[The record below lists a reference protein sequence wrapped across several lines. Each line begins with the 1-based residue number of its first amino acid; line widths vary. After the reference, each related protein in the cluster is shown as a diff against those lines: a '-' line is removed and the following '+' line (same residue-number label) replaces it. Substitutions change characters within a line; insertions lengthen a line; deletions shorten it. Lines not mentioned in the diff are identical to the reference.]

1 MHIDEGRRRREP
13 YEMPTSVI
21 VGRLRAVEDNAIILG
36 GGIRVALAPGVS
48 VKDIPLETSVTV
60 VAVSRDGMLLRGEP
74 SQDA

>member
-1 MHIDEGRRRREP
+1 
-13 YEMPTSVI
+13 MPTSVI

-60 VAVSRDGMLLRGEP
+60 VAVSRDGMLYAESLRKTPDGAFGSLRRP
-74 SQDA
+74 GSA